1 MGAGGARPSW
11 CQHRGLRCAAE
22 QGGGVGGR
30 GGQAWENLQ
39 GHLAL
44 AVTVQARKESTWTRE
59 MSRNGRSGQMRD
71 AEGRARG
78 FRKRTQGVRV
88 EDESGPAE
96 RRRPEA
102 AAWNSG
108 GRKCG
113 VGGTAVW
120 FAPIRSATSPRHPS
134 RKAPRASETESGEG
148 PQVAWVG
155 PRGGSVAGRRPER
168 GPRPGPQGVKEKG
181 AAGDPRRPPVSCCR
195 AEASETRPALTTV
208 PATWRSRDPDRAVR
222 EPGRRMRQAGG
233 AQGRKRVWGS
243 ATTGA
248 REGRR
253 CRGGLRKAASR
264 SV

>member
-88 EDESGPAE
+88 EDESGPAK
-96 RRRPEA
+96 RRRPEQPPGTPA
-102 AAWNSG
+102 G
-108 GRKCG
+108 GSAEL
-113 VGGTAVW
+113 GGPRFGLHPLGLRPLRDTPAGRHRGQARPSLERVPKW
-120 FAPIRSATSPRHPS
+120 PGWAP
-134 RKAPRASETESGEG
+134 GEG
-148 PQVAWVG
+148 VWLEG
-155 PRGGSVAGRRPER
+155 DRSG
-168 GPRPGPQGVKEKG
+168 GPRPGPRGVKEKG
-181 AAGDPRRPPVSCCR
+181 AAGDPGQLPVSCCR
-195 AEASETRPALTTV
+195 AEAGETGPALTTV

-248 REGRR
+248 RAGRR

>member
-11 CQHRGLRCAAE
+11 CQHRGLCCAAE

-120 FAPIRSATSPRHPS
+120 LGLRPLLDTPAGRHRGQARPSLERVPKWPGWAP
-134 RKAPRASETESGEG
+134 GEG
-148 PQVAWVG
+148 VWLEGDWSGGRGQARGASRRREQPG
-155 PRGGSVAGRRPER
+155 TRGGCLSPAAGRRPV
-168 GPRPGPQGVKEKG
+168 RP
-181 AAGDPRRPPVSCCR
+181 D
-195 AEASETRPALTTV
+195 
-208 PATWRSRDPDRAVR
+208 
-222 EPGRRMRQAGG
+222 
-233 AQGRKRVWGS
+233 
-243 ATTGA
+243 
-248 REGRR
+248 
-253 CRGGLRKAASR
+253 LR
-264 SV
+264 

>member
-1 MGAGGARPSW
+1 
-11 CQHRGLRCAAE
+11 
-22 QGGGVGGR
+22 
-30 GGQAWENLQ
+30 
-39 GHLAL
+39 
-44 AVTVQARKESTWTRE
+44 
-59 MSRNGRSGQMRD
+59 MRD

-88 EDESGPAE
+88 KDESGPAE
-96 RRRPEA
+96 RQRPEA

-155 PRGGSVAGRRPER
+155 PRGGSVAGRRPEW
-168 GPRPGPQGVKEKG
+168 GPRPGPRGVKEKG

-195 AEASETRPALTTV
+195 AEAGETGPALTTV
-208 PATWRSRDPDRAVR
+208 PATWRSWDPDRAVR

-248 REGRR
+248 GRR
-253 CRGGLRKAASR
+253 CRGGLRKAASPLGVSGDR
-264 SV
+264 HRRDPLDAAEPAEGKPGPGAGALTHTGPDRTPHAARCQGCRWRW